1 MKAICENELVIDC
14 AGYKAI
20 DSGVVLTRDE
30 EKKEV
35 VAFVPNEKLAYLLP
49 DDVVEREHERLG
61 LPAPE
66 IASAEELETRL
77 VEFAGEL
84 DDLREIL
91 DQQVEE
97 MIDAGALDEGEF
109 ERQEHLR
116 ERRRTVDRLLQQVRQ
131 RADQFRQLSA
141 IETEAPA
148 IEEGTAAE
156 DEESVESLRA
166 ELDERLETIE
176 AQLDELSTGTGGESE
191 EAAAGAEAEEPDA
204 GSLDEISGLGPTYRD
219 RLEDEGIETLRD
231 LAARAPEDVADA
243 AKTSQSRA
251 RQWIERAEDRL
262 EEEAAA

>member
-30 EKKEV
+30 DKKEV
-35 VAFVPNEKLAYLLP
+35 VAFVPNEKLEYLLP
-49 DDVVEREHERLG
+49 DDVVEREHERLD

-66 IASAEELETRL
+66 IASAEDLEERL
-77 VEFAGEL
+77 SEFAAEI
-84 DDLREIL
+84 DDLREHL

-109 ERQEHLR
+109 EHQEDLR
-116 ERRRTVDRLLQQVRQ
+116 ERRRTIDRLLQQVRQ

-141 IETEAPA
+141 IETETPA
-148 IEEGTAAE
+148 IEAGAAAE
-156 DEESVESLRA
+156 AEESVESLRA
-166 ELDERLETIE
+166 EMDERLATIE
-176 AQLDELSTGTGGESE
+176 DRLAELSPGE
-191 EAAAGAEAEEPDA
+191 EATEETDPEATDE

-219 RLEDEGIETLRD
+219 RLEAEGIETLRD
-231 LAARAPEDVADA
+231 LAEKDPEDVADA

-251 RQWIERAEDRL
+251 RQWVERAEDRL